1 MKVLLANPPWLREGW
16 YGVRAGSRWPH
27 MERADSPYMP
37 FPFLL
42 AYAASV
48 LEEDGVHVTAV
59 DACAEKLDRRAF
71 LERVAGAA
79 PDVLLLEVST
89 PSLAEDLE
97 TIRALRQD
105 LRYDGDL
112 LLAGLHKPLFDPTF
126 LAQHP
131 MVDATLIGEYEVSL
145 LHWVR
150 LRDDG
155 AGRPG
160 KLPDRTIPGVIHRGP
175 DGLPRDGGRKP
186 SQRQLDEI
194 PWPARHLFPME
205 RYHDLPGGIPGP
217 SVQMWASRG
226 CSFGCSF
233 CAWPQ
238 VLYADHQYRT
248 RAPDKVAEEVLAQLQ
263 RGYRSFYFD
272 DDTFNLG
279 RKRTGAVADA
289 FVRAGISQPWGF
301 MGRADTCDEAQYEVL
316 ARTGLQAVKFGVE
329 SADTARLKRIGKNL
343 DINKVRSS
351 VAAVHRLGIKVHLTF
366 MFGLPG
372 ETLETMQR
380 TLDLAY
386 ELDPDSAQFTVA
398 VPFPGSAL
406 HDELSAQGRLA
417 DVDWSDLDGYRT
429 GVVRTDALLPEQIVS
444 FVHGVHRRWE
454 RRSRPAGPAPRIP
467 VAEIGGS
474 PVAIALLAPAGEGA
488 WLQEALAAVIAQ
500 EGPSR
505 EVVVVAA
512 DGDGD
517 LEARAAAACDW
528 ATFVSVP
535 ASSLAAMANRVPE
548 LCTATWMVLLGPGQV
563 PRVGWLGSVVQAID
577 RNPERGA
584 LAGALAGPRSGTALG
599 LTRWGRAGGL
609 PTGEGVDVLAVG
621 LLGGVFRR
629 DLWED
634 VGGFD
639 AGLGPDEAGL
649 DLSLRGLC
657 LGWRSAGFEGPALD
671 DPRAVPVDT
680 DLGTRLRLLLRSM
693 PRTLLRDAAFPLL
706 IGAAVDLLRDP
717 AALSALQSAL
727 SRRKDDLAT
736 RRSILGRRRAGDPFL
751 LRSWTHAEAELVR
764 SPWQRALSSLILPS
778 WLESSSPAAPVSSAP
793 PSSAR

>member
-42 AYAASV
+42 GYAAAV
-48 LEEDGVHVTAV
+48 LEEDGIEVAAI
-59 DACAEKLDRRAF
+59 DACAEKLDRTAF
-71 LERVAGAA
+71 LDRVGRER

-89 PSLAEDLE
+89 PSLTEDLE

-112 LLAGLHKPLFDPTF
+112 LLAGLHKPLYEPSF
-126 LAQHP
+126 LETHP
-131 MVDATLIGEYEVSL
+131 GIDATLVGEYEVSL

-150 LRDDG
+150 LREDG

-160 KLPDRTIPGVIHRGP
+160 GVPERTIPGVIHRGP
-175 DGLPRDGGRKP
+175 DGALRDGGRKP

-217 SVQMWASRG
+217 SVQLWASRG

-238 VLYADHQYRT
+238 ILYADHLYRT
-248 RAPDKVAEEVLAQLQ
+248 RHPDRVAEEVIAQLGA
-263 RGYRSFYFD
+263 GYSSFYFD

-279 RKRTGAVADA
+279 RKRTGAIADA
-289 FVRAGISQPWGF
+289 FVKAGISHPWAF
-301 MGRADTCDEAQYEVL
+301 MGRADTCDESQYETL
-316 ARTGLQAVKFGVE
+316 ARTGLRAVKFGVE

-343 DINKVRSS
+343 DVERVRTS
-351 VAAVHRLGIKVHLTF
+351 VKAVRALDIKVHLTF

-398 VPFPGSAL
+398 VPFPGSQL
-406 HDELSAQGRLA
+406 HDELHEQGRLT
-417 DVDWSDLDGYRT
+417 DVDWANLDGYRT

-454 RRSRPAGPAPRIP
+454 RRSRPPGPAPRIP

-474 PVAIALLAPAGEGA
+474 PVAIALLAPRGSAPWLEEG
-488 WLQEALAAVIAQ
+488 LRAVVAQ

-505 EVVVVAA
+505 EILVVAEA
-512 DGDGD
+512 GDPE
-517 LEARAAAACDW
+517 LEPAAARGCDW
-528 ATFVSVP
+528 ATFLESPNGSV
-535 ASSLAAMANRVPE
+535 AAMANRVPSG
-548 LCTATWMVLLGPGQV
+548 CSSSCFAFLLPGQV
-563 PRVGWLGSVVQAID
+563 PPQGWLLAVLEAVRA
-577 RNPERGA
+577 NPERGA
-584 LAGALAGPRSGTALG
+584 LALPLLGATGSGGLA
-599 LTRWGRAGGL
+599 LTRWGLLRAVAPGAASPVL
-609 PTGEGVDVLAVG
+609 GVALG
-621 LLGGVFRR
+621 GGVFRR

-634 VGGFD
+634 VGGLD
-639 AGLGPDEAGL
+639 DGLPTESAAL
-649 DLSLRGLC
+649 DLALRGLA
-657 LGWRSAGFEGPALD
+657 LGWRCASAAAPALVPPD
-671 DPRAVPVDT
+671 DAGPTPLAS
-680 DLGTRLRLLLRSM
+680 RLRLLLRAV
-693 PRTLLRDAAFPLL
+693 PRELLREATIPLAMQV
-706 IGAAVDLLRDP
+706 GAELLRDP
-717 AALSALQSAL
+717 RAARELWALGGGW
-727 SRRKDDLAT
+727 RKDLEVRRAT
-736 RRSILGRRRAGDPFL
+736 LGRRRAGDPFL
-751 LRSWTHAEAELVR
+751 RRSYLASEALTGSGRWAKAMQALVGAGED
-764 SPWQRALSSLILPS
+764 SPR
-778 WLESSSPAAPVSSAP
+778 EG
-793 PSSAR
+793 